1 MIFNHKA
8 YQLSPANKVQLAM
21 ILFARL
27 SDASDG
33 TTYLRGCY
41 EKILRCH
48 YGADRADRAV

>member
-48 YGADRADRAV
+48 YGADRAV